1 MSLICSFQRNFRGAG
16 WIFGAN
22 VAHQFNEIN
31 GLDLVCRAHQVAMDG
46 YQYFFDEAFCTV
58 WSAPNYC
65 YRSGNLASI
74 LTLDESLN
82 RHFEVYDAEEADKRT
97 LPSQQSVRYML

>member
-1 MSLICSFQRNFRGAG
+1 M
-16 WIFGAN
+16 
-22 VAHQFNEIN
+22 E
-31 GLDLVCRAHQVAMDG
+31 G

-74 LTLDESLN
+74 LQLDESRN
-82 RHFEVYDAEEADKRT
+82 RHFEVFNEEAPENRT
-97 LPSQQSVRYML
+97 LPSSQSVRYMLLCCVECLLRCMCGR